1 MRALWKKVAA
11 IGFLVFLALW
21 AAGAVRGLA
30 LPFPRPTVL
39 DLSLSSIRE
48 DASRLAQANNLTQIG
63 LAKAALPV
71 VLDQGDIE
79 RIQVYEKS
87 AHIATGSA
95 TFDDDRELL
104 RAALAAQQAT
114 IFNERSG
121 GIAPER
127 RITVEIGVHP
137 DKFDALV
144 EKLRQV
150 GQLESISV
158 QQRDRTGEFRRLHAQ
173 RQSLKK
179 YLESVMKLRGVNN
192 PSIDDTLK
200 IEQKIQDVEKELQTL
215 SVQLGDLLGKESFY
229 NVQVTLFEYQ
239 PGSRLD
245 RSYTLPM
252 RLFHAFLWALTWW
265 LTVAVACAA
274 LAATTVSVQTL
285 WPTPAVAGTA
295 ASGGAPAT

>member
-1 MRALWKKVAA
+1 MSAPWKKLAA
-11 IGFLVFLALW
+11 LGFLVFLALW

-30 LPFPRPTVL
+30 LPFPRPTLL
-39 DLSLSSIRE
+39 DLSGSIRE
-48 DASRLAQANNLTQIG
+48 DASRLAQANNLKEIG
-63 LAKAALPV
+63 LAKTSLPL
-71 VLDQGDIE
+71 VLDQDDIE
-79 RIQVYEKS
+79 KIQVHEKS
-87 AHIATGSA
+87 AHIATGTA
-95 TFDDDRELL
+95 AFDEDQGLL
-104 RAALAAQQAT
+104 RAALASQQAN

-127 RITVEIGVHP
+127 RITVEVGVHP
-137 DKFDALV
+137 DQFDALV
-144 EKLRQV
+144 EKLRQI

-200 IEQKIQDVEKELQTL
+200 IEQKIQDVEKELHVL
-215 SVQLGDLLGKESFY
+215 SGQLGDLLGKESFY
-229 NVQVTLFEYQ
+229 HIQVTLFEYQ

-265 LTVAVACAA
+265 LTVAVAFAA
-274 LAATTVSVQTL
+274 VATTTVSVRTL
-285 WPTPAVAGTA
+285 WPRPAVAGMA
-295 ASGGAPAT
+295 GSGGAPAK

>member
-1 MRALWKKVAA
+1 MRALWKKLAA

-48 DASRLAQANNLTQIG
+48 DASRLAQANNLKEIG
-63 LAKAALPV
+63 LGKTALPL

-79 RIQVYEKS
+79 KIQVHEKS
-87 AHIATGSA
+87 AHLATGTA
-95 TFDDDRELL
+95 AFDEDQALL

-144 EKLRQV
+144 EKLRQI

-179 YLESVMKLRGVNN
+179 YLETVMKLRGVNN

-200 IEQKIQDVEKELQTL
+200 IEQKIQDVEKELLAL
-215 SVQLGDLLGKESFY
+215 SGQLGDLLGKESLY
-229 NVQVTLFEYQ
+229 HVQVTLFEYQ

-245 RSYTLPM
+245 RAYTLPQ

-265 LTVAVACAA
+265 LTVAVVIAA
-274 LAATTVSVQTL
+274 LAATTVSIQTL
-285 WPTPAVAGTA
+285 WPRPGVPGMAG
-295 ASGGAPAT
+295 SGGAPAS